1 MVSTPVELWTD
12 GSSLRNPGFA
22 GLAYIIH
29 YFDTTTNPQGDEKF
43 IESSQGFRLSTNNRM
58 EIMAV
63 IYGVK
68 AIISNIQN
76 GSLQGTTQI
85 NVFSDSDYCCNAIS
99 KNWINKWA
107 QNNWMTSG
115 FQGSKPKPVKNRD
128 LWEQIIALQTQLRSM
143 NINMNVSHV
152 NGHSGNE
159 LNEKADQLAVAASK
173 NSTSH
178 LIDEGYE
185 RAAS

>member
-1 MVSTPVELWTD
+1 MSKYNVYVD
-12 GSSLRNPGFA
+12 GSSRGNPGPGGWACILKDVQTGKEIEFA
-22 GLAYIIH
+22 GYCS
-29 YFDTTTNPQGDEKF
+29 DT
-43 IESSQGFRLSTNNRM
+43 TNNRM

-63 IYGVK
+63 IYGIK

-76 GSLQGTTQI
+76 GALQGTTQI

-185 RAAS
+185 KAAS